1 MFERIVNSLV
11 HPSKIALCF
20 KDKVWQPISL
30 VLGFFMLLL
39 FVEGMI
45 AINSTYFDR
54 TLCNQ
59 VMSVV
64 ANIEDESNLIYKDNK
79 LKGDPIKSENS
90 DISIGFLVD
99 DLKYNN
105 GLMFNFF
112 EDRVDVFYQRESIG
126 SYSFSK
132 FDGEFSIKNIQDG
145 VVKDKVIFSDLI
157 YSSLEYLNNSLR
169 INTFIS
175 TLGILSLYTI
185 GIFLLLILYSY
196 FINPGIKMNV
206 RWKLCCYNLPIFY
219 VLLFFSEAFNFYYLQ
234 FVALLMPFI
243 YCRITFRHI
252 IRVGK

>member
-11 HPSKIALCF
+11 HPSRIALCF

-79 LKGDPIKSENS
+79 LTGDPIKSENS

-157 YSSLEYLNNSLR
+157 YSSLEYLNNILNVNLSEMPNSKAEFFSKTVIEEERNQDSVKR
-169 INTFIS
+169 ILASHADQFLDSNNPLVEEIA
-175 TLGILSLYTI
+175 
-185 GIFLLLILYSY
+185 IFL
-196 FINPGIKMNV
+196 
-206 RWKLCCYNLPIFY
+206 NL
-219 VLLFFSEAFNFYYLQ
+219 
-234 FVALLMPFI
+234 
-243 YCRITFRHI
+243 
-252 IRVGK
+252 KK